1 MKTLKLRDYSA
12 PVFASQSVHSLFP
25 TPIWIHA
32 LRPEDSGA
40 INDAIAAEVA
50 RLEQMRGP
58 LRQGGMYQSQGD
70 LAARAPYDQL
80 RPYIESAAADAMR
93 FLSAAEASAQIT
105 SMWLNVSARMTSH
118 RSHSHPNNFLS
129 GVYYA
134 QVDERSNVLTLE
146 DPRPQANVLRPH
158 YLNPTEFNSG
168 VTHLRVQP
176 GWLVLFPAFLSH
188 SVPPSDSDRLRV
200 TVAFNI
206 MLQDFASD
214 YAPIAWKGNVA
225 V

>member
-1 MKTLKLRDYSA
+1 MKTLELRDYSA
-12 PVFASQSVHSLFP
+12 PVFATQSVHSLFP
-25 TPIWIHA
+25 TPIWIHN
-32 LRPEDSGA
+32 LRPDDFGS
-40 INDAIAAEVA
+40 INADILAEVA
-50 RLEQMRGP
+50 RLEQISGALP
-58 LRQGGMYQSQGD
+58 SGGMYQSQGD
-70 LAARAPYDQL
+70 LADRAPYNRL
-80 RPYIESAAADAMR
+80 RPFIELAAAGALK
-93 FLSAAEASAQIT
+93 FLSAAEANAQIT
-105 SMWLNVSARMTSH
+105 SMWLNVSARMTAH

-158 YLNPTEFNSG
+158 YRSPTEYNSG

-188 SVPPSDSDRLRV
+188 SVPPSDSERLRV

-206 MLQDFASD
+206 MLADFATD
-214 YAPIAWKGNVA
+214 YAPIAWKGNVTA
-225 V
+225 